1 MNLEDIED
9 ENHLGICH
17 ANDLNTLTATEYDD
31 MHTDDRPDDD
41 EEEAINKYL
50 NVELIM
56 DIGANDEQCR
66 HVFKHLQGLDG
77 EPIQAFAGTGW

>member
-1 MNLEDIED
+1 MYLEDIED

-17 ANDLNTLTATEYDD
+17 ANDLNTLTAIKYDD

-41 EEEAINKYL
+41 DEEAIDKYL

-56 DIGANDEQCR
+56 DIGTNDKQCGR
-66 HVFKHLQGLDG
+66 IVKHLQGLDG
-77 EPIQAFAGTGW
+77 EPIG